1 MTETTHQSFEEV
13 KTSIRNER
21 IAKAAAKIDK
31 RLEKDAEFATE
42 LAKGVLTG
50 YWGSA
55 AYGKI
60 GAWFAKTFEGA
71 TQEDI
76 DAASERVN
84 HYENI
89 GVVGGPGAAA
99 WERDFDDVEI
109 AAIQDCFAS
118 IGVDPASVSITP
130 GVVSLHVDTY
140 AKMKEKLAQPDG
152 FKVHVMPYLKAA
164 MAKAHQTKLEV
175 ATAKIDKSLDKE
187 AARAAQ
193 HAKGVLKAAWHDATP
208 KGFDRWLDRKL
219 FGLTDEKEA
228 ELATKVYHQ
237 EIAVA
242 MPQYAHVHEFN
253 ALEVA
258 AVRDQL
264 QSLGENPS
272 DLEVDT
278 MNTRLHLPKE
288 TYARVQAKLTP

>member
-1 MTETTHQSFEEV
+1 MTETTHQSFEDV

-31 RLEKDAEFATE
+31 RLESDAEYATE

-50 YWGSA
+50 YWTTA

-60 GAWFAKTFEGA
+60 GAWFARTFDGA

-99 WERDFDDVEI
+99 WERDFDEI
-109 AAIQDCFAS
+109 EMAAIHDCFAS
-118 IGVDPASVSITP
+118 IGVDPTSVSIKP
-130 GVVSLHVDTY
+130 GIVSLHVDTY

-152 FKVHVMPYLKAA
+152 FKIHVMPYLKAA
-164 MAKAHQTKLEV
+164 TAKARQTKLAIE
-175 ATAKIDKSLDKE
+175 TAKIDERLDKE
-187 AARAAQ
+187 AERAAS
-193 HAKGVLKAAWHDATP
+193 HAKGILKAAWQDATP
-208 KGFDRWLDRKL
+208 RGFERWLDRKF

-228 ELATKVYHQ
+228 ELATKLYYQ
-237 EIAVA
+237 EVVA
-242 MPQYAHVHEFN
+242 MPQYAHAHEFN
-253 ALEVA
+253 ALETA
-258 AVRDQL
+258 FIRDQL
-264 QSLGENPS
+264 QSLGEKPA

-278 MNTRLHLPKE
+278 SRTRLHLPKE
-288 TYARVQAKLTP
+288 TYARIQTKLTP